1 MSCFLQGNWKMGTC
15 RPDTRSLL
23 GDGKSLADGSS
34 IMNIYDALYIGEAA
48 AEQKLER
55 KYPLYKDGTVML
67 VVCYSDASQTIP
79 IGAESFSSTKQ
90 IKPQNRRSRNSGPIP
105 TKRLRIDIDE

>member
-1 MSCFLQGNWKMGTC
+1 MGTC
-15 RPDTRSLL
+15 RQDTRSLL

-79 IGAESFSSTKQ
+79 IGCGELFINKADKTAK
-90 IKPQNRRSRNSGPIP
+90 
-105 TKRLRIDIDE
+105 